1 MSNCESCFP
10 AELPECIDA
19 FTLKGKLTA
28 STDYKWTITDKFG
41 NRLSGLATSNVGGD
55 IILSDSSFNKLL
67 RSFSGSF
74 KLEFFLIDSTVPVT
88 MTMCDTK
95 DYNCINFTLY
105 KENGISS
112 PAIIGE
118 CEGV

>member
-74 KLEFFLIDSTVPVT
+74 KIEFFLENSTVPVV

-95 DYNCINFTLY
+95 EYNCINLTMFR
-105 KENGISS
+105 EDGVSS

-118 CEGV
+118 CEGA